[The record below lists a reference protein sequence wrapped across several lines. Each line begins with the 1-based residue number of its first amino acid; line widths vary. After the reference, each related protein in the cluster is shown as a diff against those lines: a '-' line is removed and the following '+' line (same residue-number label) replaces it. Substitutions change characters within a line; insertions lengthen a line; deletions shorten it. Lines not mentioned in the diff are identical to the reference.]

1 MRNFFLGGGTFWGKV
16 KKRCGKT
23 FGGGKNFNNKNLRG
37 NFRGEVM
44 LGGVWWGRNAGK
56 FKKKRILQK
65 EIGGGEF
72 LGKSKKK
79 VWEHFGGGVKKNLW
93 GAIFGKIPQK
103 KFEGGILG
111 GEVMLGGR
119 VVGEECWEF

>member
-1 MRNFFLGGGTFWGKV
+1 M
-16 KKRCGKT
+16 
-23 FGGGKNFNNKNLRG
+23 
-37 NFRGEVM
+37 
-44 LGGVWWGRNAGK
+44 WWGRNAGK

-65 EIGGGEF
+65 EIGGEF

-79 VWEHFGGGVKKNLW
+79 VWEHFGGGVKKNFR

-119 VVGEECWEF
+119 VVGEECWEFKKKKNFAKTNWGGGIWGGHWGEKIGGPL